1 MSYFLKETQS
11 LAVERC
17 ARGVTPNVQKLFA
30 ESYSDLFKICTVFGL
45 HSNICYSFPKGTF
58 IITFSLYCHEN
69 Q

>member
-1 MSYFLKETQS
+1 MTNFLKETQS

-17 ARGVTPNVQKLFA
+17 TCGVTPNVQKLFA

-45 HSNICYSFPKGTF
+45 NSNICYSFPKDTF
-58 IITFSLYCHEN
+58 IITLSLYCHEN